1 MIKRMAIPLLLL
13 AVVLWGLGQRSP
25 QEEVTDHF
33 LAERERLEGIA
44 LRVLAGEE
52 PSQMDLPG
60 DWRSVTLHD
69 HGPETVEFSFGGSG
83 LGSST
88 AYWGVNYVP
97 SGVEVCFQGSRWDY
111 WKDQGKGR
119 LYYDPEGDNTCYVE
133 RLDTCWYYYETR
145 F

>member
-97 SGVEVCFQGSRWDY
+97 SGVAVGFQGEWWDY
-111 WKDQGKGR
+111 WRAQGKGR

-133 RLDTCWYYYETR
+133 RLDTCWYYYEAR